1 MAKEQ
6 LKNEKA
12 KRKDAE
18 KLYKIIKHD
27 LVMALKERDENYR
40 VIQERVV
47 ENREGEIAR
56 LTELI
61 EKGKREALEAEIKQ
75 IYNSAS
81 INTMREE

>member
-12 KRKDAE
+12 KREKSE
-18 KLYKIIKHD
+18 KLYKITKHD
-27 LVMALKERDENYR
+27 LVMALKERDENR
-40 VIQERVV
+40 VIQECVA
-47 ENREGEIAR
+47 ENREGDISR

-75 IYNSAS
+75 
-81 INTMREE
+81 T

>member
-6 LKNEKA
+6 LKNKKA
-12 KRKDAE
+12 KRENSE
-18 KLYKIIKHD
+18 KLYKITKHD
-27 LVMALKERDENYR
+27 LVMALKERDENR
-40 VIQERVV
+40 VIQERVA

-75 IYNSAS
+75 
-81 INTMREE
+81 T